1 MPMHRKN
8 FAGLAWLIDVAG
20 AALFALGLAAAI
32 GALARGDALP
42 TWTLAAL
49 LASAVVRSLAVSSAQ
64 AWAIAAAQAKVAT
77 LRSSLVPRLLGQT
90 GGRAPSIGQ
99 AAVLAIDHTLA
110 LESYEAR
117 FVPARFAA
125 VAAPLAVATIIA
137 FASLVAAGILLF
149 TLIPFAIGMALAGS
163 MAQRASERQLE
174 ALGRLSGL
182 FVDRVRALPIIRHFG
197 AEERIARHVRLA
209 TDEVAERTVA
219 VLRAAFLSSAVL
231 EFFSA
236 LTVALVAVYC
246 GFSLLGLLPF
256 PAPETLSLTEAFF
269 ALAMAP
275 EFYLPMR
282 RLAAAYHEKQLGEA
296 AQAGLD
302 ALGDPPTPPAAAP
315 FRGIEAEALEIAWP
329 GRQIGPVSLA
339 IGPTGLVALT
349 GPTGSG
355 KTSVLAAL
363 AGQIAP
369 TAGRVTPVDPANV
382 AWAGQHPLILPGTL
396 RDNLVLARPEAT
408 EAEILEAVTVVGL
421 APLIAARGLGLPLDH
436 RGSGLSGGERRR
448 LGLARALI
456 SDRPLLLCDEPTADL
471 DDASAAQI
479 VALVTELAKT
489 RAIVAATHDGRL
501 VAAGGEVRL

>member
-1 MPMHRKN
+1 MHRKN

-42 TWTLAAL
+42 AWTLAAL
-49 LASAVVRSLAVSSAQ
+49 LASAVIRGLAAWSVHV
-64 AWAIAAAQAKVAT
+64 WAIAAAQAKVAE
-77 LRSSLVPRLLGQT
+77 LRRGLFPRLLG
-90 GGRAPSIGQ
+90 RSAAHAPSIGQ

-110 LESYEAR
+110 LENCEAR
-117 FVPARFAA
+117 FVPARLAA
-125 VAAPLAVATIIA
+125 VAAPLAVAAIVA
-137 FASLVAAGILLF
+137 FASPVAAGILLF
-149 TLIPFAIGMALAGS
+149 TLIPFAVGMAMAGS
-163 MAQRASERQLE
+163 LARRASERQLE

-182 FVDRVRALPIIRHFG
+182 FVDRVRTLPIIRHFG

-236 LTVALVAVYC
+236 LSVALVAVYC
-246 GFSLLGLLPF
+246 GFSLLALLPF
-256 PAPETLSLTEAFF
+256 PAPEALTLTEAFF

-302 ALGDPPTPPAAAP
+302 AQGDPAPAPAAAP
-315 FRGIEAEALEIAWP
+315 FRGLEAEALEIAWP
-329 GRQIGPVSLA
+329 GRRIGPVSLA

-369 TAGRVTPVDPANV
+369 TAGRVTPLDPVDI
-382 AWAGQHPLILPGTL
+382 AWAAQHPLILPGTL
-396 RDNLVLARPEAT
+396 HDNLTLARPEAT
-408 EAEILEAVTVVGL
+408 DAEALEAATEVGL
-421 APLIAARGLGLPLDH
+421 APLIAARGLDLPLDH

-448 LGLARALI
+448 LGLARALL
-456 SDRPLLLCDEPTADL
+456 SGRPLLLCDEPTADL
-471 DDASAAQI
+471 DDASAALI
-479 VALVTELAKT
+479 VALLRELART
-489 RAIVAATHDGRL
+489 RAIVVATYDARLIAAADR
-501 VAAGGEVRL
+501 EVSL